1 MQALH
6 RRLDIR
12 GVPESLP
19 SAILCASRPP
29 GHGHT
34 ETPPTST
41 AKQLQNPEP
50 NMKKTL
56 WLAGVAAGIIT
67 VLASTTVGAGPTT
80 PAPNASNLQ
89 LASVHA
95 AVVPLASN
103 APLYEKLADSPAPIA
118 SVTKL
123 MTAMVVLDSGAPMD
137 AWLPI
142 VERSDNPPKNAF
154 SRMRIGSEARRS
166 DLIRITLMSS
176 ENLASYVLAQN
187 HPGGLDAFIAAM
199 NAKARALG
207 MTQTRFVDPSGLW
220 PENVAS
226 ASDLVRMV
234 EAAYGYPE
242 IREMSTGSQHRV
254 HFRGPTY
261 SLDYGNT
268 NALVSSSRWNVH
280 LSKTGY
286 LNEAGRCLVMVA
298 DVGTGP
304 LVMVLLDSLGTRT
317 PLGDAGRIR
326 RWLETGNGGT
336 VAGAALDYERGRI
349 AALTAEASAQSH

>member
-1 MQALH
+1 
-6 RRLDIR
+6 
-12 GVPESLP
+12 
-19 SAILCASRPP
+19 
-29 GHGHT
+29 
-34 ETPPTST
+34 
-41 AKQLQNPEP
+41 
-50 NMKKTL
+50 MKKTL
-56 WLAGVAAGIIT
+56 WLAGLVTGITALT
-67 VLASTTVGAGPTT
+67 VSAGAGPLT
-80 PAPNASNLQ
+80 PAPNAANLQ

-95 AVVPLASN
+95 AVAPLQSS
-103 APLYEKLADSPAPIA
+103 APLYEKFADNPAPIA

-137 AWLPI
+137 EWLQI
-142 VERSDNPPKNAF
+142 VQRSDDPPKNAF
-154 SRMRIGSEARRS
+154 SRMRIGSEASRS
-166 DLIRITLMSS
+166 DLLRITLMSS

-199 NAKARALG
+199 NAKAHALG

-226 ASDLVRMV
+226 ASDLVKMV
-234 EAAYGYPE
+234 EAAYAYPE

-254 HFRGPTY
+254 HFRGPRY

-268 NALVSSSRWNVH
+268 NALVHSSRWDVH

-298 DVGTGP
+298 DVGGDP

-326 RWLETGNGGT
+326 RWLETGNGGA
-336 VAGAALDYERGRI
+336 VAGAALDYERSRI